1 MKFFRLFV
9 LLLVVPTILGLTS
22 CGKKEEP
29 KDKTTV
35 DTTAKVEEQ
44 KPAVSKEDY
53 MKVSAEVMNYL
64 KSPEFK
70 TMFIEAIK
78 EAAKDPATFDAKLNE
93 TQMKVL
99 EEKMLEFVKPY
110 GITTK
115 EQMQEAGKPFENDPD
130 IKAFNESMMKDMM
143 VVFAGIYGDAEL
155 LKAVPKD
162 VKKKLEAM
170 KAMFAPKPD
179 ETAAKGEEP
188 KKEETKKGK

>member
-1 MKFFRLFV
+1 MKFFRLFA
-9 LLLVVPTILGLTS
+9 LLLVVPLVFGVTS
-22 CGKKEEP
+22 CGKKDEP
-29 KDKTTV
+29 KDQPAT

-44 KPAVSKEDY
+44 KPTVTKEDY
-53 MKVSAEVMNYL
+53 MKVSTEVMNYL

-99 EEKMLEFVKPY
+99 EEKMLELVKPY
-110 GITTK
+110 GITSK

-130 IKAFNESMMKDMM
+130 VKAFNETMMKDMM
-143 VVFAGIYGDAEL
+143 GVLAGIYGDAEL

-162 VKKKLEAM
+162 VKKKLEDMKKGIEAM
-170 KAMFAPKPD
+170 VAPKAEEP
-179 ETAAKGEEP
+179 AAKGDEA
-188 KKEETKKGK
+188 KKGN